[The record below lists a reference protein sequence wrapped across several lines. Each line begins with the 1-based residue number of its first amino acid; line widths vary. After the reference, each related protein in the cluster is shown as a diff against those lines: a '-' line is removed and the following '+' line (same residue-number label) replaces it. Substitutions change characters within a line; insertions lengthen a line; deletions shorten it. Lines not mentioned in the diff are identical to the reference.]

1 MKMDFKKWNSVD
13 IQPKTD
19 VVFVAKLKNTDS
31 FIMGQMLS
39 ENGWFATPYMNI
51 KYWNDAKDVFEYWY
65 DVKNIG
71 Q

>member
-1 MKMDFKKWNSVD
+1 MKMDFKNWNSVD
-13 IQPKTD
+13 IQPRKD
-19 VVFVAKLKNTDS
+19 VIFVAKLKDKDS

-39 ENGWFATPYMNI
+39 ENGWLATPYMDI
-51 KYWNDAKDVFEYWY
+51 KYWTKAKDVFEYWF